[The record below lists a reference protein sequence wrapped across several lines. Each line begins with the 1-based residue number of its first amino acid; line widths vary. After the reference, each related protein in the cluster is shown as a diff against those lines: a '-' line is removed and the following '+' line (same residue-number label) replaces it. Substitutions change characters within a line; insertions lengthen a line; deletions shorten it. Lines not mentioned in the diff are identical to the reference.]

1 MDPRSP
7 LIVGVG
13 QSLRRLD
20 NAEGAAEP
28 VAMMAEVLRLAGTD
42 SGTGDALLRRADS
55 VRIVELLSWPYPNPA
70 LLVAD
75 LVGASPRQ
83 TVKTTTGGNSPQLLV
98 NDTAA
103 AIQRGELD
111 VALIAGAEAVYTR
124 LLTRKQKVHLDWT
137 TQDPSTTPAPEL
149 VGVDKP
155 GTNDVEMAASLVM
168 PTQVYPIFENAIRH
182 ANGETVEEHQRRVS
196 ELWAGFSRVAST
208 NPYAWSPEAKTAE
221 EIRTVSPDNRMIGF
235 PYPKLMNANIQT
247 DQAAGLIMCSVQAA
261 RDAGVPED
269 RWVFVHSGADAHD
282 HYWVSE
288 RDNLHSSP
296 AIAACGRAAL
306 GLAGIGAD
314 DLAHI
319 DLYSCFPSAV
329 QVGAAALGLGLDRQ
343 LTVTGGLGFA
353 GGPGNNYVTH
363 SIAAMADRLR
373 ADAGS
378 YGLVTALGWYITK
391 HAAGIYSTTPPA
403 DGFRS
408 QTPQAEVD
416 ASPRRDYVGD
426 HDGPVTVES
435 CTVMHE
441 RDGSPANG
449 IVACLTPD
457 GRRAWGTTTEPG
469 LLKALMDDGTIG
481 SAGRLSAGA
490 FELT

>member
-7 LIVGVG
+7 VIVGVG

-28 VAMMAEVLRLAGTD
+28 VAMMAEVLRLAADD
-42 SGTGDALLRRADS
+42 SGAGDTLLKRADS
-55 VRIVELLSWPYPNPA
+55 VRIVELLSWPYVNPA

-124 LLTRKQKVHLDWT
+124 LLTRKQKVHLEWT
-137 TQDPSTTPAPEL
+137 NQDPATTVPEL
-149 VGVDKP
+149 VGLEKP

-168 PTQVYPIFENAIRH
+168 PTQVYPILENALRH
-182 ANGETVEEHQRRVS
+182 ANGETVDEHQRRVS
-196 ELWAGFSRVAST
+196 ELWERFSAVAAQ

-221 EIRTVSPDNRMIGF
+221 QIRTVSPDNRMIGF

-296 AIAACGRAAL
+296 AIAAAGRAAF

-314 DLAHI
+314 DLAHV
-319 DLYSCFPSAV
+319 DLYSCFPVAV
-329 QVGAAALGLGLDRQ
+329 QVGAAALGLGLDRP

-373 ADAGS
+373 GDPGS

-391 HAAGIYSTTPPA
+391 HA
-403 DGFRS
+403 
-408 QTPQAEVD
+408 V
-416 ASPRRDYVGD
+416 
-426 HDGPVTVES
+426 
-435 CTVMHE
+435 
-441 RDGSPANG
+441 
-449 IVACLTPD
+449 
-457 GRRAWGTTTEPG
+457 
-469 LLKALMDDGTIG
+469 
-481 SAGRLSAGA
+481 
-490 FELT
+490 

>member
-1 MDPRSP
+1 M
-7 LIVGVG
+7 IVGVG

-20 NAEGAAEP
+20 NAEGASEP
-28 VAMMAEVLRLAGTD
+28 VAMMAEVARLAGED
-42 SGTGDALLRRADS
+42 SGTGDRLLQRADS

-103 AIQRGELD
+103 AIQRGEFD

-124 LLTRKQKVHLDWT
+124 LLTRKQKVRLDWT
-137 TQDPSTTPAPEL
+137 EQDPTATPAPEM
-149 VGVDKP
+149 VGLEKP

-168 PTQVYPIFENAIRH
+168 PTQVYPIFENALRH
-182 ANGETVEEHQRRVS
+182 ANGETVDEHQRRVS
-196 ELWAGFSRVAST
+196 ELWAGFSAVAAN

-247 DQAAGLIMCSVQAA
+247 DQAAALIMCSVEAA
-261 RDAGVPED
+261 RDAGVPEEK
-269 RWVFVHSGADAHD
+269 WVYVHSGASAHD

-296 AIAACGRAAL
+296 AIAAAGRAAL

-314 DLAHI
+314 DLAHV

-363 SIAAMADRLR
+363 SIAAMTDALR
-373 ADAGS
+373 GDPGAN
-378 YGLVTALGWYITK
+378 GLVTALGWYITK
-391 HAAGIYSTTPPA
+391 HSVGVYSTRPPENGFKLA
-403 DGFRS
+403 D
-408 QTPQAEVD
+408 PQAEVD
-416 ASPRRDYVGD
+416 ASPRRDYTGD
-426 HDGPVTVES
+426 YEGAVTVES

-441 RDGSPANG
+441 RDGSAANG

-457 GRRAWGTTTEPG
+457 GVRAWGTTTEPG

-481 SAGRLSAGA
+481 STGRLTAGA
-490 FELT
+490 FELN